1 MKGRKIL
8 LYIFIFFSFFICILF
23 TFIHFF
29 IVLSPK
35 IDLKKTNNIIM
46 YDKNNNIFFKG
57 NGSKEWVNLE
67 NINTNLINATISIE
81 DKRFYKHNGF
91 DYIRIIKSLFNNVKE
106 KTLVEGASTISQQ
119 YARNLY
125 LNFDRNFERKI
136 KEAWLALKLET
147 TYSKDEILEGY
158 LNTINYGNGVYG
170 IENASHYYFNKD
182 AKDLT
187 LSESSILAAIPAN
200 PQNYSPINNYKL
212 SKQRQKIILNSMV
225 KDGYINEDEAKNAYN
240 VKLNFYGK
248 KDTLNL
254 STLMYYKDAV
264 MSELNN
270 LNILPND
277 YLKSKSIKIYT
288 NLDINAQENLENS
301 ISNDINNNEDIE
313 TASVMIENKTG
324 KIIALTGG
332 RNYEKSQFNRATSSK
347 RQVGSTMKTFLYYA
361 ALKNGFTPSSSF
373 SSKPTTFSLGNNNTY
388 SPSNFCDIYPNH
400 DIPMILAIAYSDNIY
415 AIKTHLF
422 LGEDEIIN
430 VAKDAGITTD
440 LPKNVSL
447 PLGTTELNIIE
458 FTSAYSTIANEGI
471 KNDSYIIRKI
481 KNDDGKTIYKH
492 KSFSKQVLD
501 SNYTYLLSNLLSN
514 CYDNNLTDYTAPT
527 CLNIK
532 PKLTKTYA
540 IKTGTTDTD
549 SWTIGY
555 NKDYTLSVWVGY
567 DNNKKIKNN
576 DSKYA
581 KNIWADTMEN
591 YLRNKKD
598 SWYKKPK
605 DIVSVIV
612 NPLNGYL
619 ATNTSPKKKVIY
631 YLKGTEPTTYDK
643 EKRD

>member
-8 LYIFIFFSFFICILF
+8 LYIFIFFNFFICILF

-29 IVLSPK
+29 IIYTPK

-46 YDKNNNIFFKG
+46 YDKNNNVFFKG
-57 NGSKEWVNLE
+57 NGTKEWVSLDD
-67 NINTNLINATISIE
+67 INKDLINATISIE

-91 DYIRIIKSLFNNVKE
+91 DYIRIVKSFFNNIKE
-106 KTLVEGASTISQQ
+106 NNIVEGASTISQQ

-125 LNFDRNFERKI
+125 LNFDRNFKRKL

-170 IENASHYYFNKD
+170 IENASHYYFNKNSNE
-182 AKDLT
+182 LT
-187 LSESSILAAIPAN
+187 LAEASMLAGIPAF
-200 PQNYSPINNYKL
+200 PQEYSPINNLK
-212 SKQRQKIILNSMV
+212 KAKKRQKIILTSMI
-225 KDGYINEDEAKNAYN
+225 KDGYITKKEANSAYN
-240 VKLNFYGK
+240 QELSFYGK
-248 KDTLNL
+248 KDSLNL

-264 MSELNN
+264 LNELKSLNVLPIDYLNN
-270 LNILPND
+270 NEV
-277 YLKSKSIKIYT
+277 KIYT
-288 NLDINAQENLENS
+288 NLDVNAQKTLEDS
-301 ISNDINNNEDIE
+301 INNDIKNNNEIE
-313 TASVMIENKTG
+313 TSSVMIENKTG

-332 RNYEKSQFNRATSSK
+332 RNYEKSQFNRAILSK
-347 RQVGSTMKTFLYYA
+347 RQVGSTMKPFLYYA
-361 ALKNGFTPSSSF
+361 ALENGFTPSSSF
-373 SSKPTTFSLGNNNTY
+373 LSEPTTFELDNNKY
-388 SPSNFCDIYPNH
+388 SPSNFSNIYPNH
-400 DIPMILAIAYSDNIY
+400 DIPMILAISYSDNIY

-422 LGEDEIIN
+422 LGEDKIIK
-430 VAKDAGITTD
+430 VAKDAGINTS

-458 FTSAYSTIANEGI
+458 FTNAYSTIANEGI

-481 KNDDGKTIYKH
+481 STDENKTIYKH
-492 KSFSKQVLD
+492 KTYSKQVLD
-501 SNYTYLLSNLLSN
+501 SNYTYILSTLLNN
-514 CYDNNLTDYTAPT
+514 CYDNTLIDYSSPT
-527 CLNIK
+527 CITIR

-540 IKTGTTDTD
+540 IKTGTTNTD

-555 NKDYTLSVWVGY
+555 NKDYTLSVWIGY

-591 YLRNKKD
+591 YLRDKED

-605 DIVSVIV
+605 DVVSVIV
-612 NPLNGYL
+612 NPINGNL
-619 ATNTSPKKKVIY
+619 ATNKSNKKKVIY
-631 YLKGTEPTTYDK
+631 YLKGTEPTIYDK
-643 EKRD
+643 